1 MGIVSTKIGL
11 QVRLPSKN
19 RNTKARQHD
28 TYAEISSLC
37 ALATAPTQGVEA
49 FKSLWSGSLQVFVY
63 ISLGPIAT
71 EWSAEGT
78 RDSDIA
84 ENSSTCK
91 TLAKLYAQ
99 KALASSVQGQE
110 QALSDDF

>member
-71 EWSAEGT
+71 VVCRGDEGF
-78 RDSDIA
+78 RHSR
-84 ENSSTCK
+84 K
-91 TLAKLYAQ
+91 FVH
-99 KALASSVQGQE
+99 VQ
-110 QALSDDF
+110 DFG